1 MQNYNIQQIGET
13 KEKFNTIQKTF
24 QLHKRNNTEITPQEI
39 KDITKSFLDKA
50 DSSTKI
56 MIRALGIDKYNTVGT
71 VTLKDLNN
79 HLKVLD
85 EVEFFNDEYY
95 AGHVK
100 DKMRF
105 KKFSQLEFIV
115 IKKK

>member
-1 MQNYNIQQIGET
+1 MQNYNIQEIGET

-50 DSSTKI
+50 DQSTKI

-71 VTLKDLNN
+71 VTLKDLNSN
-79 HLKVLD
+79 LRVLD
-85 EVEFFNDEYY
+85 EDEFLYDEYY
-95 AGHVK
+95 VGHVK
-100 DKMRF
+100 DKSKF
-105 KKFSQLEFIV
+105 KKFSQLQFTV